1 MYILFPL
8 SVTLLFETAFYIAL
22 NRRSIK
28 LFLIAS
34 IMNIILN
41 VTMNFLLSLQILLD
55 AYLTLLIIYE
65 ICTVFVESLILWI
78 TMHFK
83 YWKTLL
89 FSCCANFTSFCL
101 GWILYDR
108 LSPHK
113 TAMIIVCSVFFALYF
128 LLFLFVLLG
137 FMKRPINK
145 DNNDHDGNGYTE
157 GGIDESRED
166 ISDSLEDVNPLI
178 P

>member
-1 MYILFPL
+1 MHILFPL
-8 SVTLLFETAFYIAL
+8 SITLLFETAFYIAL

-34 IMNIILN
+34 IMNVILN
-41 VTMNFLLSLQILLD
+41 VTMNFLLSLQMSLD
-55 AYLTLLIIYE
+55 AYFTILIIYE
-65 ICTVFVESLILWI
+65 ICTVFAESIIIWI
-78 TMHFK
+78 TMRFK

-89 FSCCANFTSFCL
+89 FSFCANFTSFCL
-101 GWILYDR
+101 GWILYDH
-108 LSPHK
+108 LSPHQ

-145 DNNDHDGNGYTE
+145 DNNDHDGNSYTE
-157 GGIDESRED
+157 GGIDESREGS
-166 ISDSLEDVNPLI
+166 SDSVEDVDPLI
-178 P
+178 H